1 MEINSHKIELSE
13 DQIKSL
19 WIQFVRNSN
28 EVEEQN
34 FFFLHL
40 MRSKENRNKNKQQFN
55 FLNDKN
61 VEDLLINYFSNE
73 KEIKVESINNIS
85 YNFFKSLWI
94 SYHMTKGS
102 LKKEGDKIYTLYEAK
117 EGTLTLFD
125 LAFFCKDKEVKEQAG
140 LFLISVYSLVD
151 KEFRQKMDCVARSF
165 ARFTLITAEKDKNN
179 KENIRNAFKLIKAY
193 ISEYKK

>member
-1 MEINSHKIELSE
+1 MEINNHKIELTSA
-13 DQIKSL
+13 QIKNL
-19 WIQFVRNSN
+19 WTEFVQKANG
-28 EVEEQN
+28 VEEQN

-40 MRSKENRNKNKQQFN
+40 MRSKETRNKKMQQFN

-73 KEIKVESINNIS
+73 KEIKIESINNIS

-94 SYHMTKGS
+94 SYHITKGS
-102 LKKEGDKIYTLYEAK
+102 LRQEGEKTYTIKEAV
-117 EGTLTLFD
+117 EGTTTLWN
-125 LAFFCKDKEVKEQAG
+125 LAFFCIDKEVKEQAG
-140 LFLISVYSLVD
+140 LFLISIHSLVD
-151 KEFRQKMDCVARSF
+151 EYFRKNMDRVARSF
-165 ARFTLITAEKDKNN
+165 TFFALGTAEKDKKN